1 MNLHT
6 PYPYWLLKNGFL
18 CEYPALRNT
27 LQVDYLVMGGG
38 ITGALTAWYLAQ
50 AGIQVA
56 IVDRRHIGMGSTC
69 ASTALL
75 QYEIDVPLYELAKSV
90 GEKDAARSYHLCI
103 NAIDKLELI
112 CEKMPLPTGFE
123 RKPSVY
129 YASRKADLEGLDQEY
144 AMRKKHGI
152 RVERWD
158 KSDMA
163 GAFPAFKAPGAIY
176 SPHDAAQ
183 VDAYSLTHALLQ
195 DAIKHGAQV
204 FDKTEIVG
212 IRHEKTQVV
221 LHTQHGQSIR
231 AKQLVIAG
239 GYESQEYLTQKVTR
253 LHSTYALVSEPFDR
267 DEIWYRDALIWE
279 TARPYLYLRTT
290 PDRRVLVGGRDEPFF
305 NPGKR
310 DGLLAKKT
318 QQLTQDF
325 NKRFP
330 TLAPLLVDFNWA
342 GTFAET
348 ADGLPYIGT
357 VRERPRTFFALGFGG
372 NGILFSQIAGEI
384 IRDAAMGKK
393 NSDAHIFS
401 FTRASSTNTRSG
413 IPKR

>member
-27 LQVDYLVMGGG
+27 LKVDCLVMGGG

-56 IVDRRHIGMGSTC
+56 IADRRHIGMGSTC

-75 QYEIDVPLYELAKSV
+75 QYEIDVPLYQLAKSV

-129 YASRKADLEGLDQEY
+129 YASRKADLEGIDLEY
-144 AMRKKHGI
+144 TIRKKHGI
-152 RVERWD
+152 QVERWE
-158 KSDMA
+158 KSDIA
-163 GAFPAFKAPGAIY
+163 RAFPYFQSHGALF

-183 VDAYSLTHALLQ
+183 VDAYALTHALLQ
-195 DAIKHGAQV
+195 DALKCGAQV

-212 IRHEKTQVV
+212 IQHEKTQVV
-221 LHTQHGQSIR
+221 LHTQHGQIIR
-231 AKQLVIAG
+231 AKQLVIAC
-239 GYESQEYLTQKVTR
+239 GYESQEYLEQKVTR
-253 LHSTYALVSEPFDR
+253 LHSTYALVSEPFDA

-305 NPGKR
+305 SPSKR
-310 DGLLAKKT
+310 DRLLAKKT
-318 QQLTQDF
+318 QLLARDF
-325 NKRFP
+325 NKKFP
-330 TLAPLLVDFNWA
+330 ALAPLLVDFNWA

-348 ADGLPYIGT
+348 ADGLPYIGS
-357 VRERPRTFFALGFGG
+357 VRERPHTLFALGFGG

-384 IRDAAMGKK
+384 IRDMVLGKK
-393 NSDAHIFS
+393 NTDASVFS
-401 FTRASSTNTRSG
+401 FARAK
-413 IPKR
+413 IV

>member
-6 PYPYWLLKNGFL
+6 PHPYWLLKNGLL
-18 CEYPALRNT
+18 CEYPALRDT
-27 LQVDYLVMGGG
+27 LKVDYLVMGGG

-56 IVDRRHIGMGSTC
+56 VVDRRHIGMGSTC

-75 QYEIDVPLYELAKSV
+75 QYEIDVPMHQLAKSV

-103 NAIDKLELI
+103 HAIDKLELI
-112 CEKMPLPTGFE
+112 CKKLPLPTGFE

-129 YASRKADLEGLDQEY
+129 YASRKADLEGLDREY
-144 AMRKKHGI
+144 AIRKKHGI

-158 KSDMA
+158 KSDMFS
-163 GAFPAFKAPGAIY
+163 AFPAFKAPGALY
-176 SPHDAAQ
+176 SPHDGAQ
-183 VDAYSLTHALLQ
+183 VDAYALTHALLQ
-195 DAIKHGAQV
+195 DALKHGAQV
-204 FDKTEIVG
+204 FDKTEIVD

-253 LHSTYALVSEPFDR
+253 LHSTYALVSEPFDG

-305 NPGKR
+305 NPTKR
-310 DGLLAKKT
+310 DRLLARKT

-393 NSDAHIFS
+393 NPDARIFS
-401 FTRASSTNTRSG
+401 FARAK
-413 IPKR
+413 IV